1 MTLQSHLISVACY
14 WISWLNKV
22 CVVIIPVV
30 VDDDGRPRES
40 VGAGLDESGGAGH
53 ELEVGL
59 AHLHRHLTHLR
70 VPAAEH
76 VACTG
81 VEHNIVKHVP
91 SQDFLRES
99 RY

>member
-1 MTLQSHLISVACY
+1 M
-14 WISWLNKV
+14 
-22 CVVIIPVV
+22 V
-30 VDDDGRPRES
+30 VDDDGRPWES

-59 AHLHRHLTHLR
+59 ADVHRHLTHLR

-81 VEHNIVKHVP
+81 MEHAQNKTLPNMHMMSAQRGEHFKARGEEIQVNTEGNLV
-91 SQDFLRES
+91 RE
-99 RY
+99 